1 MKSSVEPLEGNKVK
15 LYVEVDEAE
24 FDRDIDQAFKSIARE
39 VKLPGFRNGKAPR
52 RVLEARIGLG
62 PAREQALRDAIPR
75 YLGKAVREHDVDL
88 IATPQIEVTG
98 GQDEGMVEFEAECE
112 VRPEIAI
119 PGYGGLRIEL
129 DPIDPTDAE
138 VEEAQQLELRG
149 AGSLDDVDRPAQA
162 GDFLTIDIA
171 ATRDGE
177 EVAGLNTE
185 DFSYEL
191 GKGWVTDDFDEHLTG
206 ASVGDVLT
214 FSSKPKGTEV
224 EADFT
229 VTVKAVQELI
239 AAEATDDWVSENVGE
254 FDTVEEWTQSIR
266 ERLAEAKLAQ
276 VRQTVMPKLTEALTN
291 LVDVEPPASMVDAE
305 MQSRLQTIARQFQA
319 QGIDFGAWLSA
330 TGQDPREFMEG
341 SRPQAEQAVKAD
353 LALRAVAAAEDIDVS
368 DDELDMEYSRMAM
381 QFGQKARDIRRMYE
395 QNDAVPEL
403 IAQIKK
409 SKATDWLLHH
419 VEMVDTSGTVID
431 RDLVLGHTHD
441 HDHDHDHDHE
451 HDHEHDEDD
460 DVISAGEGSASDE
473 PEAAREGSAADD
485 ESAISADDEP
495 AMRKD
500 AE

>member
-1 MKSSVEPLEGNKVK
+1 MAVLMKSSVEPLEGNKVK

-24 FDRDIDQAFKSIARE
+24 FDRDIDRAFKAIARE

-98 GQDEGMVEFEAECE
+98 GQDEGIVEFEAECE

-129 DPIDPTDAE
+129 DPIEPTEAE
-138 VEEAQQLELRG
+138 VEEAQQVELRS
-149 AGSLDDVDRPAQA
+149 AGSLDDVDRPARE

-239 AAEATDDWVSENVGE
+239 AAEPTDDWVSENVGE

-266 ERLAEAKLAQ
+266 ERLAEAKLGQ
-276 VRQTVMPKLTEALTN
+276 VRQMVMPKLTEALTN

-353 LALRAVAAAEDIDVS
+353 LALRAVAAAEGIDVS

-441 HDHDHDHDHE
+441 HEDHDHDH
-451 HDHEHDEDD
+451 HDHPDHDDHDD
-460 DVISAGEGSASDE
+460 HDVIAADEESASDE
-473 PEAAREGSAADD
+473 ADAARGSSAA
-485 ESAISADDEP
+485 EDEP
-495 AMRKD
+495 ATRKD